1 MSHLQ
6 RRIEQAEEA
15 LSIGQGPIIINVV
28 WFGGEPVPPEQRRDN
43 VIVRCVAYE
52 SVQKQREGG
61 VGHED

>member
-15 LSIGQGPIIINVV
+15 LGLDQGPITINVV

-43 VIVRCVAYE
+43 VIVRHVPYE
-52 SVQKQREGG
+52 SIQPRREGG
-61 VGHED
+61 AGYGH